1 MTQGRKILITGGT
14 GNIGQLL
21 ARKLKDDGH
30 FVCCLDLSEPSQSKR
45 VDNVRY
51 EAFDI
56 RENKKLESLFKALQP
71 DIVFHLAS
79 LLSGSSELDRRKA
92 IDINLLSSFNLL
104 ELAVESAT
112 ATFVF
117 PGTGASYSPEVP
129 KDMPED
135 QEQWPENIY
144 GATKVAV
151 ERLGVYYKQRHGL
164 DFRCLRPPLV
174 LSPFAPPSALT
185 AYASLAHVA
194 AFENRPFV
202 FPVSPDVGMSTIYI
216 QDLVNGFVQLAFAE
230 RDRLHRNAYNLHAF
244 RPSAEQVAELIRLKY
259 PEFQYSYE
267 PDTTVEGMLNGSP
280 DRFDDASAR
289 KDWGWDPK
297 YNLEASSK
305 DIFRLLEEAAP

>member
-1 MTQGRKILITGGT
+1 MNLAIPQTASQAPSPKNNLLMTQGRKILITGGT

-129 KDMPED
+129 RICPKIRSNG
-135 QEQWPENIY
+135 QKIYTEQ
-144 GATKVAV
+144 
-151 ERLGVYYKQRHGL
+151 
-164 DFRCLRPPLV
+164 
-174 LSPFAPPSALT
+174 
-185 AYASLAHVA
+185 
-194 AFENRPFV
+194 
-202 FPVSPDVGMSTIYI
+202 
-216 QDLVNGFVQLAFAE
+216 
-230 RDRLHRNAYNLHAF
+230 
-244 RPSAEQVAELIRLKY
+244 
-259 PEFQYSYE
+259 
-267 PDTTVEGMLNGSP
+267 
-280 DRFDDASAR
+280 
-289 KDWGWDPK
+289 PK
-297 YNLEASSK
+297 
-305 DIFRLLEEAAP
+305 